1 MSRDNRFDRLES
13 DIVDALRR
21 APGASPSAD
30 LDARIL
36 ARAHAA
42 VAAPKRRS
50 QPIWFSMAAGLTLL
64 VGSGLALRIWQQVE
78 HAPSALDM
86 PAAKVSAPAKSAADA
101 NSAAGPAV
109 SSTAA
114 STEASVQQR
123 QQDAPTLDERR
134 DEPARSAPTPAS
146 RAPEQQALELRRE
159 NLAGAAAK
167 LESASGLA
175 ASPEVADQILDA
187 APKPAAPRPFPA
199 EPAPVVATDPAA
211 TMAIEQ
217 APAREAQPEAPAAPP
232 VPPAVIAAA
241 PVATPA
247 PAAAP
252 APADDLGVIDLA
264 KPLSQPGADAAD
276 AASIAVT
283 GALAGGSDELAKR
296 DRAEEFDRSVAT
308 GEDGPGDTYA
318 NGLAAV
324 RRAIEAGDQ
333 TQARRLLTELRRR
346 FPQRELPKDL
356 RIWAEQHQ

>member
-42 VAAPKRRS
+42 VAAPKRRP
-50 QPIWFSMAAGLTLL
+50 QPIWLSMAAGLTLL

-101 NSAAGPAV
+101 DSAAGPAV

-114 STEASVQQR
+114 SGEDSVHQR
-123 QQDAPTLDERR
+123 QQEAPVLEEKRS
-134 DEPARSAPTPAS
+134 ELARSAPMAAS
-146 RAPEQQALELRRE
+146 RAPEQQALELRHE

-175 ASPEVADQILDA
+175 ASPELPDQILDA

-199 EPAPVVATDPAA
+199 EPAPIVATAPAA

-217 APAREAQPEAPAAPP
+217 APAREAPAELPAAPP
-232 VPPAVIAAA
+232 AEIAAA
-241 PVATPA
+241 PVAAPA
-247 PAAAP
+247 PAAAV
-252 APADDLGVIDLA
+252 ASADDLGVIDLA
-264 KPLSQPGADAAD
+264 KPLSQPGADASS
-276 AASIAVT
+276 AAGIAVT
-283 GALAGGSDELAKR
+283 GALAGGSEGLAKR
-296 DRAEEFDRSVAT
+296 DRAEEADQAAAAT
-308 GEDGPGDTYA
+308 GEDGPGDVYA
-318 NGLAAV
+318 NRLAAV
-324 RRAIEAGDQ
+324 RKAIAAGDQ
-333 TQARRLLTELRRR
+333 TQARRLLAELRRQ